1 MQLTRIALF
10 TLLVL
15 ALLAAQS
22 VFAQKKSDFG
32 SRRIDEKVKGLDES
46 TRKRV
51 LAMQQAGMPQ
61 EAIAKKIQY
70 EVGSTGTA
78 RKMLEKINVEEGKKQ
93 WAQQQR
99 QRFETKRTVNMQK
112 ITAERK
118 MKAAAATNAANKR
131 K

>member
-1 MQLTRIALF
+1 MQLNQFALLA
-10 TLLVL
+10 LLVL
-15 ALLAAQS
+15 ALLATQT
-22 VFAQKKSDFG
+22 VFAQMKSDYG
-32 SRRIDEKVKGLDES
+32 SRRIDEKVKALDES

-99 QRFETKRTVNMQK
+99 QRFETKRSVNMQK
-112 ITAERK
+112 ITADRK
-118 MKAAAATNAANKR
+118 AKAAASANKR